1 MEYIALLLENLR
13 KLSRNTI
20 HNLSKNNLIF
30 IVFDAS
36 SDNEDVL
43 IIKTISKL
51 EKIKPNSTDQ
61 TDKNN

>member
-1 MEYIALLLENLR
+1 
-13 KLSRNTI
+13 
-20 HNLSKNNLIF
+20 
-30 IVFDAS
+30 VFDAS